1 MADSQQHWY
10 CDVCGEKI
18 QKADD
23 GYVVWKDDEH
33 LKSHSFKVIH
43 QGKCDKDRNFSLSA
57 ALGDFLGADGLAYC
71 LSFLSLGALK
81 HAHGEKYVRVGD
93 LDNFVDFVRRMQT
106 PNYEEAR
113 RLFYE
118 QSVIED
124 NADSNE
130 VGPYMQ
136 KNLLNLL
143 AKHKA

>member
-1 MADSQQHWY
+1 MADSLPHWY

-18 QKADD
+18 LKADD

-33 LKSHSFKVIH
+33 HKSHGFKVIH
-43 QGKCDKDRNFSLSA
+43 QGKCDKDKSFSLSA

-81 HAHGEKYVRVGD
+81 QAHGETHVQAGD
-93 LDNFVDFVRRMQT
+93 LDGFVDFVRRMQT

-113 RLFYE
+113 RLFSE

-136 KNLLNLL
+136 KNLLSLL
-143 AKHKA
+143 AHKA